1 MTMTREEFSEHIL
14 PLKNKVFRLS
24 ISYMKCEDQ
33 ARDVVQDVLM
43 RFWENRMAAD
53 AIRKPEAWLMTM
65 TKNRCLDLLKRKG
78 RRYDEIS
85 ADYTISDSSYTP
97 DVATEHTEKVKKLR
111 EVINS
116 LPDSQQKVIRL
127 RDLDGMSYQ
136 EIVDETGM
144 DLNLVKVTIHR
155 ARKAVKNTIEKIY
168 AYGLE

>member
-24 ISYMKCEDQ
+24 ISYMKREDQ
-33 ARDVVQDVLM
+33 ARDVVQDVLL
-43 RFWENRMAAD
+43 RFWENRGKAD

-65 TKNRCLDLLKRKG
+65 ARNRCLDLLKRKG

-85 ADYTISDSSYTP
+85 DDYSLKDNAFTP
-97 DVATEHTEKVKKLR
+97 DRATEHTEKVTRLR

-116 LPDSQQKVIRL
+116 LPETQQQVIRL
-127 RDLDGMSYQ
+127 RDLDGMTYQ
-136 EIVDETGM
+136 EIADEM
-144 DLNLVKVTIHR
+144 NIDLNLVKVTLHR
-155 ARKAVKNTIEKIY
+155 ARKAVKSTIEKIY